1 MRYSVYNFLLG
12 LSDSLTEAIDY
23 MISGKTM
30 ALIPDCLDA
39 CNAVKNGLE
48 SNGEVCSE
56 VESFLDVISKITESM
71 EKGEDTSNY
80 LTQLKE
86 FAYKIKE
93 FCHNKLSYKFKIV
106 FFAELGA
113 KWDAMDSVY
122 WAFKSREDCEVS
134 VVLAPI
140 FRAVKLESGE
150 VKSDILYTDYLTP
163 MGIEHIPYSKYDIK
177 KDLPDIVFTSQPYE
191 SVTTEQFWAQ
201 NIAPYTHLVYL
212 PYFTTDMIEDDET
225 IYTHCQMPMHNLAWK
240 FICQSE
246 KLEEFY
252 KKHMTNGGKNLVSL
266 GLPKWDYV
274 VNMDKREINLPSGWE
289 KIKDKKVIL
298 FNAHYITEEGKMV
311 MFARIRELLKFAE
324 NEGYGVIFRFHPM
337 METIFKVYSL
347 KFADEWSK
355 VKEEIMNSQN
365 CVIDREPTYEAAFKF
380 SDLLYSRQFS
390 SIIPQYLLTKNPI
403 VLSCVYNTPEREEK
417 LEEKKSIFIRYFKL
431 KISCEADEIFERI
444 KHYLEGLDEDRDIRL
459 KFIDEYMPNADGKIG
474 ERVANYL
481 LDELKKENN

>member
-1 MRYSVYNFLLG
+1 MRYSVYSFLIG
-12 LSDSLTEAIDY
+12 LSDSLVEAIEY
-23 MISGKTM
+23 MISGNTLT
-30 ALIPDCLDA
+30 LIPDCVDA
-39 CNAVKNGLE
+39 CTAVKNGLE

-56 VESFLDVISKITESM
+56 VDSFLETMNKVAEAV
-71 EKGEDTSNY
+71 EKSEDYANY
-80 LTQLKE
+80 FVQLKE
-86 FAYKIKE
+86 FANKIKD
-93 FCHNKLSYKFKIV
+93 FCHNDLTYKFKIV

-191 SVTTEQFWAQ
+191 SVTPEQFWAQ

-225 IYTHCQMPMHNLAWK
+225 IYTHCQMPMHNLAWRV
-240 FICQSE
+240 ICQSE

-252 KKHMTNGGKNLVSL
+252 KKHMQNGGKNLISL

-274 VNMDKREINLPSGWE
+274 INMDKREINLPTHWE
-289 KIKDKKVIL
+289 KIKGKKVIL
-298 FNAHYITEEGKMV
+298 FNVHYTTKPNDMFDAITE
-311 MFARIRELLKFAE
+311 LLNFAE
-324 NEGYGVIFRFHPM
+324 NEGYSVIFRFHPM
-337 METIFKVYSL
+337 TDTMFKVYL
-347 KFADEWSK
+347 LQYADEWNKKKETIINSK
-355 VKEEIMNSQN
+355 N
-365 CVIDREPTYEAAFKF
+365 CVIDEESSYEASFKF
-380 SDLLYSRQFS
+380 SDFLYSSNFS
-390 SIIPQYLLTKNPI
+390 SLVPQYLLTKKPVI
-403 VLSCVYNTPEREEK
+403 LCAKYNTLEREERLK
-417 LEEKKSIFIRYFKL
+417 ANNSIFVSYFNL
-431 KISCEADEIFERI
+431 KVSCEKEDIFAKMKYYAD
-444 KHYLEGLDEDRDIRL
+444 GLDEDKETRL
-459 KFIDEYMPNADGKIG
+459 KFINDYMPNADGKIG

-481 LDELKKENN
+481 VDELKKENN